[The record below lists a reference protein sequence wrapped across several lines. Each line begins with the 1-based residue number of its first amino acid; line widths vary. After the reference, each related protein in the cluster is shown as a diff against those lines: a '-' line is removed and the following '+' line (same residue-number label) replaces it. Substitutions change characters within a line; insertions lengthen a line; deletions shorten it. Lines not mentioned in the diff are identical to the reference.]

1 MDQKHKENIN
11 KKREAGRQQR
21 RSDLACGRPRRLDPL
36 FYLFKSLGYN
46 YNTDKAIARACALSA
61 QTIAYYRLTDDI
73 SLATAQRML
82 TRMGCSLAFAF
93 EGLQR
98 PVRAPLQPSAKVCL
112 HFPTNPPQEKK
123 SRIRQVAESGRLSF
137 IAQAIIGSGLSLRA
151 FCEINS
157 LNYNQ
162 LYYALKIDDIP
173 LSLAIQI
180 GDAIGHPFTF
190 HVFRE

>member
-1 MDQKHKENIN
+1 MKQNYKDNHRQKTLAS
-11 KKREAGRQQR
+11 RRQR

-36 FYLFKSLGYN
+36 FRLFRILGN
-46 YNTDKAIARACALSA
+46 STDKAIARSCAVS
-61 QTIAYYRLTDDI
+61 QQSIAYHRLTDDI

-82 TRMGCSLAFAF
+82 SRMGCSLAFAF
-93 EGLQR
+93 EGLQA
-98 PVRAPLQPSAKVCL
+98 PVRTPLQPSAKVCL
-112 HFPTNPPQEKK
+112 HFPTIPPQEKK
-123 SRIRQVAESGRLSF
+123 SRIRRVAESGRLSF
-137 IAQAIIGSGLSLRA
+137 IAQAIIGSGLSLKA
-151 FCEINS
+151 FCNVNA

>member
-1 MDQKHKENIN
+1 MN
-11 KKREAGRQQR
+11 
-21 RSDLACGRPRRLDPL
+21 
-36 FYLFKSLGYN
+36 
-46 YNTDKAIARACALSA
+46 
-61 QTIAYYRLTDDI
+61 DDI
-73 SLATAQRML
+73 SLAAAQRML
-82 TRMGCSLAFAF
+82 SRMGCSLAFAF
-93 EGLQR
+93 ECLQG

-112 HFPTNPPQEKK
+112 HFPTIPPQEKK

-137 IAQAIIGSGLSLRA
+137 IAQAIIGSGLSLKA
-151 FCEINS
+151 FCNVNA

>member
-1 MDQKHKENIN
+1 MEQKHKENIN
-11 KKREAGRQQR
+11 KKREASRQQR

-36 FYLFKSLGYN
+36 FRLFRILGH
-46 YNTDKAIARACALSA
+46 NTDKAIARACGLSQQA
-61 QTIAYYRLTDDI
+61 IAYYRMTDDI
-73 SLATAQRML
+73 GLATAQRMIS
-82 TRMGCSLAFAF
+82 RMGCSLAFAF
-93 EGLQR
+93 EGLQG

-112 HFPTNPPQEKK
+112 HFHTNLPPEKK

-137 IAQAIIGSGLSLRA
+137 IAQAIIGTGMSLRA

-157 LNYNQ
+157 LNYDR
-162 LYYALKIDDIP
+162 LYHAIKIDNID